1 MPRGL
6 RMIVVA
12 LLVIAMV
19 FCGIWWSGAL
29 WYRLPVGPYG
39 RYAAIAG
46 WLLLS
51 LGTIVVLLRGDWRP
65 LLLYAAVFVGLS
77 LWWTTI
83 RPSNDR
89 EWADDVG
96 RMLSAEINGN
106 SVTLHNVRNF
116 EWRTETDY
124 TPRWETRRYDLAT
137 LTSVDMVLS
146 YWGRPAIAHTLVSF
160 GFADGQFVVFSVEIR
175 KEKTESFSEI
185 GGFFKEFETSIVAAD
200 ERDIVRLRPNVRGED
215 TYIYRI
221 RMSKEAARSLFLA
234 YAEAANALTQR
245 PRFYNTITANC
256 TTIVYEMVNRIVP
269 GLPMDYR
276 LVLSGYLP
284 EYIHDVGGLDTNTS
298 VAELRKRGRI
308 TERAIAADKSPDF
321 SNAIRANV
329 PGIPVP
335 TTAITDGNR

>member
-1 MPRGL
+1 
-6 RMIVVA
+6 MIVVA
-12 LLVIAMV
+12 LLVVAILL
-19 FCGIWWSGAL
+19 FGIWWSGAL
-29 WYRLPVGPYG
+29 WFRLPVGPYA

-46 WLLLS
+46 WCALS
-51 LGTIVVLLRGDWRP
+51 LGTIVMLLRGDWRP
-65 LLLYAAVFVGLS
+65 LVLYAVVLVGLS
-77 LWWTTI
+77 LWWSTI
-83 RPSNDR
+83 RPSNTR
-89 EWADDVG
+89 QWADDVSQ
-96 RMLSAEINGN
+96 MLSAEINGN

-124 TPRWETRRYDLAT
+124 TPHWETRRYDLDT

-175 KEKTESFSEI
+175 KQRSQSFSEI

-200 ERDIVRLRPNVRGED
+200 ERDIIRLRPNVRGED

-221 RMSKEAARSLFLA
+221 RMPKEAARSLFLA

-256 TTIVYEMVNRIVP
+256 TTIVYEMVDRIVP

-284 EYIHDVGGLDTNTS
+284 EYIHDVGGLDTQYG

-308 TERAIAADKSPDF
+308 TERAIAADASPDF
-321 SNAIRANV
+321 SRAIRANV
-329 PGIPVP
+329 PGIPAP